1 MIPAGSILNYNHL
14 RYFRAIAH
22 EGGLTKAAARLN
34 IAQSA
39 LSIQLRHLEETLGH
53 PLFVRQNRKLQLTE
67 AGRMALRYAD
77 SIFRAGD
84 ELVDTLRH
92 QSPVARQIL
101 RVGTVATL
109 SRNFQW
115 EFLKPLG
122 SSDDVQLVLRS
133 GTVRDLIGQLRNHEV
148 DVVLAN
154 QALRRD
160 ADTGHHSHLLAEQ
173 EISLVGRPGA
183 GQTFRF
189 PDDLRTT
196 PVLLPSLESEV
207 RASFDLIMDQAG
219 VRPII
224 AAEVDDMAMLRVLA
238 LRLNAVALVPKVV
251 VKDELSAGVL
261 VERYRFSSVK
271 ERFYAI
277 TPSRTFPNLLVK
289 TLIDHATWTGRDIK
303 QKKGPAAGEP

>member
-1 MIPAGSILNYNHL
+1 MIPADAILNYNHL

-39 LSIQLRHLEETLGH
+39 LSIQLRHLEESLGH

-67 AGRMALRYAD
+67 AGQMALRYAD
-77 SIFRAGD
+77 SIFRTGD

-92 QSPVARQIL
+92 QSPVARQVL

-115 EFLKPLG
+115 EFLKPL
-122 SSDDVQLVLRS
+122 SNSHDVQLVLRS
-133 GTVRDLIGQLRNHEV
+133 GTVRDLIAQLRNHEV

-173 EISLVGRPGA
+173 EISLVGRPVA
-183 GQTFRF
+183 GQTQFHF
-189 PDDLRTT
+189 PDDLRKM

-219 VRPII
+219 LRPII

-251 VKDELSAGVL
+251 VQDELSSGVL

-277 TPSRTFPNLLVK
+277 TASRTFPNRLVK
-289 TLIDHATWTGRDIK
+289 ELIEQATGKR
-303 QKKGPAAGEP
+303 